1 MKMISE
7 IILASGSPR
16 RKELLRQIQIEPIV
30 EPSGADET
38 SDIKEPD
45 GFVKELSRRKC
56 LDIANKHTNGVIL
69 GADTVVAIDGKIL
82 GKPENE
88 DDAKKMIEL
97 IQGRAHHVYTGVT
110 LAKKENGR
118 LKSTVTFCEGTEVLL
133 EKISREEIDEYV
145 ATGEPLD
152 KAGAYA
158 VQGIFAKF
166 VKGIKGDYS
175 NVVGLPLAAV
185 YANLKRMLGGDNI

>member
-1 MKMISE
+1 MISE

-16 RKELLRQIQIEPIV
+16 RKELLEQIRIKPIV
-30 EPSGADET
+30 EPSGVDEA
-38 SDIKEPD
+38 SDISEPD
-45 GFVKELSRRKC
+45 AFVKELSRRKC
-56 LDIANKHTNGVIL
+56 LDIADKHTDGVIL

-82 GKPENE
+82 GKPEDE
-88 DDAKKMIEL
+88 DDAKRMISL

-118 LKSTVTFCEGTEVLL
+118 LKNVITFCESTEVLI
-133 EKISREEIDEYV
+133 EKISKEEIDDYA

-158 VQGIFAKF
+158 IQGIFAKF
-166 VKGIKGDYS
+166 VKGITGDYS
-175 NVVGLPLAAV
+175 NVVGLPLAAL
-185 YANLKRMLGGDNI
+185 YANLKKMLGGDDI

>member
-1 MKMISE
+1 MISE

-16 RKELLRQIQIEPIV
+16 RKELLEQIRIKPIV
-30 EPSGADET
+30 EPSGVDEA
-38 SDIKEPD
+38 SDISEPD
-45 GFVKELSRRKC
+45 AFVKELSRRKC
-56 LDIANKHTNGVIL
+56 LDIADKHTDGVIL

-82 GKPENE
+82 GKPEDE
-88 DDAKKMIEL
+88 DDAKRMISL

-118 LKSTVTFCEGTEVLL
+118 LKSVITFCESTEVLI
-133 EKISREEIDEYV
+133 EKISKEEIDDYA

-158 VQGIFAKF
+158 IQGIFAKF
-166 VKGIKGDYS
+166 VKGITGDYS
-175 NVVGLPLAAV
+175 NVVGLPLAAL
-185 YANLKRMLGGDNI
+185 YANLKKMLGGDDI

>member
-16 RKELLRQIQIEPIV
+16 RKELLEQIRIKPIV
-30 EPSGADET
+30 EPSGVDEA
-38 SDIKEPD
+38 SDISEPD
-45 GFVKELSRRKC
+45 AFVKELSRRKC
-56 LDIANKHTNGVIL
+56 LDIADKHTDGVIL

-82 GKPENE
+82 GKPEDE
-88 DDAKKMIEL
+88 DDAKRMISL

-118 LKSTVTFCEGTEVLL
+118 LKSVITFCESTEVLI
-133 EKISREEIDEYV
+133 EKISKEEIDDYA

-158 VQGIFAKF
+158 IQGIFAKF
-166 VKGIKGDYS
+166 VKGITGDYS
-175 NVVGLPLAAV
+175 NVVGLPLAAL
-185 YANLKRMLGGDNI
+185 YANLKKMLGGDDI

>member
-1 MKMISE
+1 MISE

-16 RKELLRQIQIEPIV
+16 RKELLEQIRIKPIV
-30 EPSGADET
+30 EPSGVDEA
-38 SDIKEPD
+38 SDISEPD
-45 GFVKELSRRKC
+45 AFVKELSRRKC
-56 LDIANKHTNGVIL
+56 LDIADKHTDGVIL

-82 GKPENE
+82 GKPEDE
-88 DDAKKMIEL
+88 DDAKRMISL

-118 LKSTVTFCEGTEVLL
+118 LKSVITFCESTEVLI
-133 EKISREEIDEYV
+133 EKISKEEIDDYA

-158 VQGIFAKF
+158 IQGIFAKF
-166 VKGIKGDYS
+166 VNGITGDYS
-175 NVVGLPLAAV
+175 NVVGLPLAAL
-185 YANLKRMLGGDNI
+185 YANLKKMLGGDDI

>member
-16 RKELLRQIQIEPIV
+16 RKELLRQIQIESIV
-30 EPSGADET
+30 EPSGADEAL
-38 SDIKEPD
+38 DINEPEA
-45 GFVKELSRRKC
+45 FVKELSKRKC
-56 LDIANKHTNGVIL
+56 LDIANKHTDGVIL

-82 GKPENE
+82 GKPKDE
-88 DDAKKMIEL
+88 DDAKRMIRL

-110 LAKKENGR
+110 LAKKEKGM
-118 LKSTVTFCEGTEVLL
+118 LKQVVTFCESTEVLL
-133 EKISREEIDEYV
+133 EKISSGEIDEYV

-166 VKGIKGDYS
+166 VKGITGDYS
-175 NVVGLPLAAV
+175 NVVGLPLAAL
-185 YANLKRMLGGDNI
+185 YANLKSMLGGDYI